1 MVLLAVCGWL
11 VAGCE
16 DQSDGDECDEH
27 WLSVECGV
35 DRMQSL
41 ADTACRGKA
50 LVKLA
55 CCDHST
61 QIQMSVGWLTVAA
74 VCSCWTAVVHVWWV
88 GLSMYVG

>member
-41 ADTACRGKA
+41 ADTACGGKA
-50 LVKLA
+50 LV
-55 CCDHST
+55 
-61 QIQMSVGWLTVAA
+61 
-74 VCSCWTAVVHVWWV
+74 
-88 GLSMYVG
+88 